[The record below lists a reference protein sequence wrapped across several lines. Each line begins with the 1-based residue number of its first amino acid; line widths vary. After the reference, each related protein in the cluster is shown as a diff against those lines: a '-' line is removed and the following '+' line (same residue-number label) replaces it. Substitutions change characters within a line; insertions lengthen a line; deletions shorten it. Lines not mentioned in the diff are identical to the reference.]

1 MSVSPEGNLIALTSG
16 TDSTVLLWDLNKRKI
31 TGELKRSYKSSITNV
46 VFSPDGKLLASIG
59 TDQESYAHLWDS
71 KTHKLLGDLDP
82 DRYSVPF
89 LYLIAFSPD
98 GRMLAA
104 AGGQGQGEILLWD
117 VYTHRRLGSRI
128 NASATFVTSIA
139 FSPDGSTLAS
149 GSLDGTVRLWDP
161 VSHDLIATLAEAQKS
176 KRVAASIAYSPDGKV
191 LAWGNEADGTINLW
205 DVSSYSR
212 LAVGKPFEFYAY
224 RLGFSPDGRVLA
236 TVKLGPK
243 DHQTQLWDVASRQR
257 LGEPIA
263 NVSRVRFSP
272 DGNSL
277 AAANDDDTVSLLGL
291 ADHSFSG
298 QRLEGHVGDV
308 QRIAFSPD
316 GKTLA
321 TVGFDKTPQQH
332 NVMLTQWNVATR
344 KLAGPPVIS
353 PDLIQ
358 SHLAFSPDGA
368 TMVLGRVYGILIAA
382 NRLTKSDF
390 STVLLSARTAPH

>member
-1 MSVSPEGNLIALTSG
+1 MVSSWPQLAL
-16 TDSTVLLWDLNKRKI
+16 N
-31 TGELKRSYKSSITNV
+31 
-46 VFSPDGKLLASIG
+46 
-59 TDQESYAHLWDS
+59 QESYAHLWDS

-224 RLGFSPDGRVLA
+224 RLGFSPDG
-236 TVKLGPK
+236 GF
-243 DHQTQLWDVASRQR
+243 SQR
-257 LGEPIA
+257 
-263 NVSRVRFSP
+263 
-272 DGNSL
+272 
-277 AAANDDDTVSLLGL
+277 
-291 ADHSFSG
+291 
-298 QRLEGHVGDV
+298 
-308 QRIAFSPD
+308 
-316 GKTLA
+316 
-321 TVGFDKTPQQH
+321 
-332 NVMLTQWNVATR
+332 
-344 KLAGPPVIS
+344 
-353 PDLIQ
+353 
-358 SHLAFSPDGA
+358 
-368 TMVLGRVYGILIAA
+368 
-382 NRLTKSDF
+382 
-390 STVLLSARTAPH
+390 